1 MSKAY
6 RMWDNQSR
14 QIIESKDVLFDKLS
28 MEGGDRCET
37 SLDSSIMHLNNIG
50 LDAPIPKM
58 QYPMEGE
65 SAHKMGDAQ
74 LLVETMGI
82 TTKSLKQLNST

>member
-37 SLDSSIMHLNNIG
+37 SLDSSIMHLNNTG
-50 LDAPIPKM
+50 LDAPIPRM
-58 QYPMEGE
+58 QHPMEGE